1 MAKWTTSGPS
11 GSISSAWLDPSCF
24 SNEREAVRADYG
36 STMRIGIF
44 SGTSNDGTIDAMVAE
59 AKAAEAQGFASF
71 WLPQIFGHD
80 ALTALAIIGR
90 EVPRIELGTS
100 VVPTYPR
107 HPMMMAQQA
116 LTVNAA
122 ANGRLC
128 LGIGLSHKMVVEA
141 MWGMSF
147 DKPVRHMREYLEVMM
162 PLLEGRPVAHA
173 GEEFRVNGAVAVPGG
188 SRPGVVIA
196 ALGEQ
201 MLKVTAAL
209 ADGTLTWCTGP
220 QTLASHTIPTLQA
233 AADATGRDAARVIAA
248 LPVCVT
254 KDTAAAHERAA
265 KVFVVYGQLPSYRAM
280 LDREGVAGPADIA
293 IVGSTQ
299 EVCDRIGALQEIGV
313 TDFAAVEFG
322 GTPDEIAE
330 TRAAVASMID

>member
-1 MAKWTTSGPS
+1 
-11 GSISSAWLDPSCF
+11 
-24 SNEREAVRADYG
+24 
-36 STMRIGIF
+36 
-44 SGTSNDGTIDAMVAE
+44 MVAE
-59 AKAAEAQGFASF
+59 ARRAEADGFASF
-71 WLPQIFGHD
+71 WAPQIFGHD
-80 ALTALAIIGR
+80 ALTALAVIGR

-122 ANGRLC
+122 ASGRLC
-128 LGIGLSHKMVVEA
+128 LGIGLSHQIVVES

-162 PLLEGRPVAHA
+162 PLLEGKPVSHA
-173 GEEFRVNGAVAVPGG
+173 GEAFTVNGGINVPGG
-188 SRPGVVIA
+188 TRPNVVVA

-220 QTLASHTIPTLQA
+220 QTLANHTIPTLKA
-233 AADATGRDAARVIAA
+233 AADKVGRDSARVIAA

-254 KDTAAAHERAA
+254 TDREAALQRAA
-265 KVFVVYGQLPSYRAM
+265 QVFVVYGQLPSYRAM
-280 LDREGVAGPADIA
+280 LDKEGAAGPADIA
-293 IVGSTQ
+293 IIGSAS
-299 EVCDRIGALQEIGV
+299 EVADRIMALAEIGV

-322 GTPDEIAE
+322 ANADEAAQ
-330 TRAAVASMID
+330 TRDLVKSLLK

>member
-1 MAKWTTSGPS
+1 
-11 GSISSAWLDPSCF
+11 
-24 SNEREAVRADYG
+24 
-36 STMRIGIF
+36 MRIGIF
-44 SGTSNDGTIDAMVAE
+44 GGASNDGTIDAMVAE
-59 AKAAEAQGFASF
+59 ARRAEADGFASY
-71 WLPQIFGHD
+71 WAPQIFGHD
-80 ALTALAIIGR
+80 ALTALAVIGR

-122 ANGRLC
+122 AGGRLC
-128 LGIGLSHKMVVEA
+128 LGIGLSHQIVVES

-162 PLLEGRPVAHA
+162 PLLEGKPVSHA
-173 GEEFRVNGAVAVPGG
+173 GEAFNVNGGVSVPGG
-188 SRPGVVIA
+188 TRPNVVIA

-220 QTLASHTIPTLQA
+220 QTLANHTIPTLKA
-233 AADATGRDAARVIAA
+233 AADKAGRDSTRVIAA

-254 KDTAAAHERAA
+254 NDREAALKRAA
-265 KVFVVYGQLPSYRAM
+265 QVFVVYGQLPSYRAM
-280 LDREGVAGPADIA
+280 LDKEGAAGPADIA
-293 IVGSTQ
+293 IIGSAS
-299 EVCDRIGALQEIGV
+299 EVADRIMALGEIGV

-322 GTPDEIAE
+322 ATPDEVAE
-330 TRAAVASMID
+330 TRSVVKSLLK

>member
-1 MAKWTTSGPS
+1 
-11 GSISSAWLDPSCF
+11 
-24 SNEREAVRADYG
+24 
-36 STMRIGIF
+36 MRIGIF
-44 SGTSNDGTIDAMVAE
+44 GGASNDGTIDAMVAE
-59 AKAAEAQGFASF
+59 ARRAEADGFASY
-71 WLPQIFGHD
+71 WAPQIFGHD
-80 ALTALAIIGR
+80 ALTALAVIGR

-122 ANGRLC
+122 AGGRLC
-128 LGIGLSHKMVVEA
+128 LGIGLSHQIVVES

-162 PLLEGRPVAHA
+162 PLLEGKPVSHA
-173 GEEFRVNGAVAVPGG
+173 GEAFNVNGGVSVPGG
-188 SRPGVVIA
+188 TRPNVVIA

-220 QTLASHTIPTLQA
+220 QTLANHTIPTLKA
-233 AADATGRDAARVIAA
+233 AADKAGRDSTRVIAA

-254 KDTAAAHERAA
+254 NDREAALKRAA
-265 KVFVVYGQLPSYRAM
+265 QVFVVYGQLPSYRAM
-280 LDREGVAGPADIA
+280 LDKEGAAGPADIA
-293 IVGSTQ
+293 IIGSAS
-299 EVCDRIGALQEIGV
+299 EVADRIMALGEIGV

-322 GTPDEIAE
+322 ATPDEVAE
-330 TRAAVASMID
+330 TRSMVKSLLK

>member
-1 MAKWTTSGPS
+1 M
-11 GSISSAWLDPSCF
+11 IS
-24 SNEREAVRADYG
+24 EAARAEKD
-36 STMRIGIF
+36 
-44 SGTSNDGTIDAMVAE
+44 
-59 AKAAEAQGFASF
+59 GFASY
-71 WLPQIFGHD
+71 WVPQIFNHD
-80 ALTALAIIGR
+80 ALTALAVIGR

-122 ANGRLC
+122 TDGRLC
-128 LGIGLSHKMVVEA
+128 LGIGLSHQMVVEG

-162 PLLEGRPVAHA
+162 PLLEGKPVSHA
-173 GEEFRVNGAVAVPGG
+173 GEAFRVNGAVDVPGG
-188 SRPGVVIA
+188 SRPGVVVA

-201 MLKVTAAL
+201 MLNVTAAL

-220 QTLASHTIPTLQA
+220 QTLKNHTIPTIKA
-233 AADATGRDAARVIAA
+233 AADKHGRDSARVIAA

-254 KDTAAAHERAA
+254 TDVEAAHERAA
-265 KVFVVYGQLPSYRAM
+265 KVFVIYGQLPSYRAM
-280 LDREGVAGPADIA
+280 LDKEGAAGPADIA
-293 IVGSTQ
+293 IAGSES
-299 EVCDRIGALQEIGV
+299 EVLDRISALADMGV

-322 GTPDEIAE
+322 GTPDEVAD
-330 TRAAVASMID
+330 TRNALKKLLA

>member
-1 MAKWTTSGPS
+1 
-11 GSISSAWLDPSCF
+11 
-24 SNEREAVRADYG
+24 
-36 STMRIGIF
+36 MRVGIF
-44 SGTSNDGTIDAMVAE
+44 GGAANDGTLGSMTNEASRAE
-59 AKAAEAQGFASF
+59 KDGFASF
-71 WLPQIFGHD
+71 WVPQIFNHD
-80 ALTALAIIGR
+80 ALTALAVIGR

-122 ANGRLC
+122 TDGRLC
-128 LGIGLSHKMVVEA
+128 LGIGLSHQMVVEG

-162 PLLEGRPVAHA
+162 PLLEGKPVAHA
-173 GEEFRVNGAVAVPGG
+173 GEAFRVNGAVDVPGG
-188 SRPGVVIA
+188 SRPGVVVA

-201 MLKVTAAL
+201 MLNVTAAL

-220 QTLASHTIPTLQA
+220 QTLKNHTIPTIRA
-233 AADATGRDAARVIAA
+233 AADKHGRDSARVIAA

-254 KDTAAAHERAA
+254 KDVAAAQERAA
-265 KVFVVYGQLPSYRAM
+265 KVFVIYGQLPSYRAM
-280 LDREGVAGPADIA
+280 LDKEGAAGPADIA
-293 IVGSTQ
+293 IAGSES
-299 EVCDRIGALQEIGV
+299 EVLDRISALADMGV

-322 GTPDEIAE
+322 GTPDEVAD
-330 TRAAVASMID
+330 TRNALKKLLA

>member
-1 MAKWTTSGPS
+1 
-11 GSISSAWLDPSCF
+11 
-24 SNEREAVRADYG
+24 
-36 STMRIGIF
+36 MRVGIF
-44 SGTSNDGTIDAMVAE
+44 GGAANDGTLGSMISEAARAE
-59 AKAAEAQGFASF
+59 KDGFASY
-71 WLPQIFGHD
+71 WVPQIFNHD
-80 ALTALAIIGR
+80 ALTALAVIGR

-122 ANGRLC
+122 TDGRLC
-128 LGIGLSHKMVVEA
+128 LGIGLSHQMVVEG

-162 PLLEGRPVAHA
+162 PLLEGKPVSHA
-173 GEEFRVNGAVAVPGG
+173 GEAFRVNGAVDVPGG
-188 SRPGVVIA
+188 SPPGVVVA

-201 MLKVTAAL
+201 MLNVTAAL

-220 QTLASHTIPTLQA
+220 QTLKNHTIPTIKA
-233 AADATGRDAARVIAA
+233 AADKHGRDSARVIAA

-254 KDTAAAHERAA
+254 TDVEAAHERAA
-265 KVFVVYGQLPSYRAM
+265 KVFVIYGQLPSYRAM
-280 LDREGVAGPADIA
+280 LDKEGAAGPADIA
-293 IVGSTQ
+293 IAGSES
-299 EVCDRIGALQEIGV
+299 EVLDRISALADMGV

-322 GTPDEIAE
+322 GTPDEVAD
-330 TRAAVASMID
+330 TRNALKKLLA

>member
-1 MAKWTTSGPS
+1 
-11 GSISSAWLDPSCF
+11 
-24 SNEREAVRADYG
+24 
-36 STMRIGIF
+36 MRVGIF
-44 SGTSNDGTIDAMVAE
+44 GGAANDGTLGSMTNEASRAE
-59 AKAAEAQGFASF
+59 KDGFASF
-71 WLPQIFGHD
+71 WVPQIFNHD
-80 ALTALAIIGR
+80 ALTALAVIGR

-122 ANGRLC
+122 TDGRLC
-128 LGIGLSHKMVVEA
+128 LGIGLSHQMVVEG

-162 PLLEGRPVAHA
+162 PLLEGKPVAHA
-173 GEEFRVNGAVAVPGG
+173 GEAFRVNGAVDVPGG
-188 SRPGVVIA
+188 SRPGVVVA

-201 MLKVTAAL
+201 MLNVTAAL

-220 QTLASHTIPTLQA
+220 QTLKNHTIPTIRA
-233 AADATGRDAARVIAA
+233 AADKHGRDSARVIAA

-254 KDTAAAHERAA
+254 KDVAAAQERAA
-265 KVFVVYGQLPSYRAM
+265 KVFVIYGQLPSYRAM
-280 LDREGVAGPADIA
+280 LDKEGAAGPAEIA
-293 IVGSTQ
+293 IAGSES
-299 EVCDRIGALQEIGV
+299 EVLDRISALADMGV

-322 GTPDEIAE
+322 GTPDEVAD
-330 TRAAVASMID
+330 TRNALKKLLA

>member
-1 MAKWTTSGPS
+1 
-11 GSISSAWLDPSCF
+11 
-24 SNEREAVRADYG
+24 
-36 STMRIGIF
+36 MRIGIF
-44 SGTSNDGTIDAMVAE
+44 GGASNDGTIDAMVAE
-59 AKAAEAQGFASF
+59 ARRAEADGFASY
-71 WLPQIFGHD
+71 WAPQIFGHD
-80 ALTALAIIGR
+80 ALTALAVIGR

-122 ANGRLC
+122 AGGRLC
-128 LGIGLSHKMVVEA
+128 LGIGLSHQIVVES

-162 PLLEGRPVAHA
+162 PLLEGKPVSHA
-173 GEEFRVNGAVAVPGG
+173 GEAFNVNGGVSVPGG
-188 SRPGVVIA
+188 TRPNVVIA

-220 QTLASHTIPTLQA
+220 QTLANHTIPTLKTA
-233 AADATGRDAARVIAA
+233 AEKAGRDSTRVIAA

-254 KDTAAAHERAA
+254 NDREAALKRAA
-265 KVFVVYGQLPSYRAM
+265 QVFVVYGQLPSYRAM
-280 LDREGVAGPADIA
+280 LDKEGAAGPADIA
-293 IVGSTQ
+293 IIGSAS
-299 EVCDRIGALQEIGV
+299 EVADRIMALGEIGV

-322 GTPDEIAE
+322 ATPDEVAE
-330 TRAAVASMID
+330 TRSMVKSLLK

>member
-1 MAKWTTSGPS
+1 
-11 GSISSAWLDPSCF
+11 
-24 SNEREAVRADYG
+24 
-36 STMRIGIF
+36 MRVGIF
-44 SGTSNDGTIDAMVAE
+44 GGSANDGTLGSMIAE
-59 AKAAEAQGFASF
+59 ASRAEKDGFASF
-71 WLPQIFGHD
+71 WVPQIFNHD
-80 ALTALAIIGR
+80 ALTALAVIGR

-122 ANGRLC
+122 TDGRLC
-128 LGIGLSHKMVVEA
+128 LGIGLSHQMVVEG

-162 PLLEGRPVAHA
+162 PLLEGKPVSHA
-173 GEEFRVNGAVAVPGG
+173 GEAFRVNGAISVPGG
-188 SRPGVVIA
+188 TRPGVVIA

-201 MLKVTAAL
+201 MLNVTAAL

-220 QTLASHTIPTLQA
+220 QTLKNHTIPTIRA
-233 AADATGRDAARVIAA
+233 AADKHGRDSARVIAA

-254 KDTAAAHERAA
+254 KDVAAAHERAA
-265 KVFVVYGQLPSYRAM
+265 KVFVIYGQLPSYRAM
-280 LDREGVAGPADIA
+280 LDKEGAAGPADIA
-293 IVGSTQ
+293 IAGSES
-299 EVCDRIGALQEIGV
+299 EVLDRISALADMGV

-322 GTPDEIAE
+322 GTPDEIAD
-330 TRAAVASMID
+330 TRNALKKLLA

>member
-1 MAKWTTSGPS
+1 
-11 GSISSAWLDPSCF
+11 
-24 SNEREAVRADYG
+24 
-36 STMRIGIF
+36 
-44 SGTSNDGTIDAMVAE
+44 MVAE
-59 AKAAEAQGFASF
+59 ARRAEADGFASY
-71 WLPQIFGHD
+71 WAPQIFGHD
-80 ALTALAIIGR
+80 ALTALAVIGR

-122 ANGRLC
+122 AGGRLC
-128 LGIGLSHKMVVEA
+128 LGIGLSHQIVVES

-162 PLLEGRPVAHA
+162 PLLEGKPVSHA
-173 GEEFRVNGAVAVPGG
+173 GEAFNVNGGVNVPGG
-188 SRPGVVIA
+188 TRPNVVIA

-220 QTLASHTIPTLQA
+220 QTLANHTIPTLKA
-233 AADATGRDAARVIAA
+233 AADKAGRDSTRVIAA

-254 KDTAAAHERAA
+254 NDGEAALQRAA
-265 KVFVVYGQLPSYRAM
+265 QVFVVYGQLPSYRAM
-280 LDREGVAGPADIA
+280 LDKEGAAGPADIA
-293 IVGSTQ
+293 IIGSAS
-299 EVCDRIGALQEIGV
+299 EVADRIMALAEIGV

-322 GTPDEIAE
+322 ATPDEVAE
-330 TRAAVASMID
+330 TRAMVKSLLK

>member
-1 MAKWTTSGPS
+1 
-11 GSISSAWLDPSCF
+11 
-24 SNEREAVRADYG
+24 
-36 STMRIGIF
+36 MRVGIF
-44 SGTSNDGTIDAMVAE
+44 GGSANDGTLGSMISEAARAE
-59 AKAAEAQGFASF
+59 KDGFASF
-71 WLPQIFGHD
+71 WIPQIFNHD
-80 ALTALAIIGR
+80 ALTALAVIGR

-122 ANGRLC
+122 CEGRLC
-128 LGIGLSHKMVVEA
+128 LGIGLSHQMVVEG

-162 PLLEGRPVAHA
+162 PLLEGKPVSHA
-173 GEEFRVNGAVAVPGG
+173 GEAFRVNGGISVPGG
-188 SRPGVVIA
+188 TRPGVVVA

-201 MLKVTAAL
+201 MLNVTAAL

-220 QTLASHTIPTLQA
+220 QTLKNHTIPTIKA
-233 AADATGRDAARVIAA
+233 AAEKHGRDSARVIAA

-254 KDTAAAHERAA
+254 KDVAAAHERAA
-265 KVFVVYGQLPSYRAM
+265 KVFVIYGQLPSYRAM
-280 LDREGVAGPADIA
+280 LDKEGAAGPADIA
-293 IVGSTQ
+293 IAGSES
-299 EVCDRIGALQEIGV
+299 EVLDRISALADMGV

-322 GTPDEIAE
+322 GTPDEIAD
-330 TRAAVASMID
+330 TRSAIKKLLK

>member
-1 MAKWTTSGPS
+1 
-11 GSISSAWLDPSCF
+11 
-24 SNEREAVRADYG
+24 
-36 STMRIGIF
+36 MRVGIF
-44 SGTSNDGTIDAMVAE
+44 GGSANDGTLGSMISEASRAE
-59 AKAAEAQGFASF
+59 KDGFASF
-71 WLPQIFGHD
+71 WIPQIFNHD
-80 ALTALAIIGR
+80 ALTALAVIGR

-122 ANGRLC
+122 TDGRLC
-128 LGIGLSHKMVVEA
+128 LGIGLSHQMVVEG

-162 PLLEGRPVAHA
+162 PLLEGKPVSHA
-173 GEEFRVNGAVAVPGG
+173 GEAFRVNGAISVPGG
-188 SRPGVVIA
+188 TRPGVVIA

-201 MLKVTAAL
+201 MLNVTAAL

-220 QTLASHTIPTLQA
+220 QTLKNHTIPTIKA
-233 AADATGRDAARVIAA
+233 AAERHGRDSARVIAA

-254 KDTAAAHERAA
+254 KDVAAAHERAA
-265 KVFVVYGQLPSYRAM
+265 KVFVIYGQLPSYRAM
-280 LDREGVAGPADIA
+280 LDKEGAAGPADIA
-293 IVGSTQ
+293 IAGSES
-299 EVCDRIGALQEIGV
+299 EVLDRISALADMGV

-322 GTPDEIAE
+322 GTPDEVAD
-330 TRAAVASMID
+330 TRTALKKLLG

>member
-1 MAKWTTSGPS
+1 
-11 GSISSAWLDPSCF
+11 
-24 SNEREAVRADYG
+24 
-36 STMRIGIF
+36 MRVGIF
-44 SGTSNDGTIDAMVAE
+44 GGSANDGTLGSMIAE
-59 AKAAEAQGFASF
+59 ASRAEKDGFASF
-71 WLPQIFGHD
+71 WIPQIFNHD
-80 ALTALAIIGR
+80 ALTALAVIGR

-122 ANGRLC
+122 TDGRLC
-128 LGIGLSHKMVVEA
+128 LGIGLSHQMVVEG

-162 PLLEGRPVAHA
+162 PLLEGKPVSHA
-173 GEEFRVNGAVAVPGG
+173 GEAFRVNGAISVPGG
-188 SRPGVVIA
+188 TRPGVVIA

-201 MLKVTAAL
+201 MLNVTAAL

-220 QTLASHTIPTLQA
+220 QTLKNHTIPTIKA
-233 AADATGRDAARVIAA
+233 AADKHGRDSSRVIAA

-254 KDTAAAHERAA
+254 KDVAAAHERAA
-265 KVFVVYGQLPSYRAM
+265 KVFVIYGQLPSYRAM
-280 LDREGVAGPADIA
+280 LDKEGAAGPADIA
-293 IVGSTQ
+293 IAGSES
-299 EVCDRIGALQEIGV
+299 EVLDRISALADMGV

-322 GTPDEIAE
+322 GTPDEITD
-330 TRAAVASMID
+330 TRNALKKLLA